1 MQSDVLPPPLPE
13 RHHTGDQSRVCSK
26 RNLSRKTAKIFVC
39 ILQACEISNYFRR
52 MNEAKNAKKKRNF
65 AKKSRKFRIFANF
78 FSRRPWCWS
87 CFLLFLMNFRKN
99 FAFFKI
105 SDFFNE
111 MFAFFSW
118 NFSISYSAKICIF
131 SRKRLKRNFAKR
143 FFLIAANPRSKR
155 ARCDHIWAQDGIGR
169 YWTKCIMYMFIN
181 RIREKVLYYWIE

>member
-1 MQSDVLPPPLPE
+1 MTVCRVMSC
-13 RHHTGDQSRVCSK
+13 RHPFQRDTTLGIKVGFAENETFREK
-26 RNLSRKTAKIFVC
+26 LRKFSSVFCKLA
-39 ILQACEISNYFRR
+39 
-52 MNEAKNAKKKRNF
+52 
-65 AKKSRKFRIFANF
+65 KSRKFRIFANF

-87 CFLLFLMNFRKN
+87 CFLLFLMNFRI
-99 FAFFKI
+99 FYFR
-105 SDFFNE
+105 FFNE

-169 YWTKCIMYMFIN
+169 YWTKCIMFMFIN
-181 RIREKVLYYWIE
+181 RIREQVLYYWIE

>member
-78 FSRRPWCWS
+78 FRENHGFEAVFC
-87 CFLLFLMNFRKN
+87 CFWWIFAKILRFLKFPIFLTKCSHFFREIFPFLIPRN
-99 FAFFKI
+99 FAFF
-105 SDFFNE
+105 
-111 MFAFFSW
+111 
-118 NFSISYSAKICIF
+118 
-131 SRKRLKRNFAKR
+131 
-143 FFLIAANPRSKR
+143 
-155 ARCDHIWAQDGIGR
+155 
-169 YWTKCIMYMFIN
+169 
-181 RIREKVLYYWIE
+181 REKDWSEISQNDFSSSLQTLDQSELDAIIFELKMELAGIELSV

>member
-13 RHHTGDQSRVCSK
+13 RHHTGDQSRVCRK

-78 FSRRPWCWS
+78 FRENHGFEAVFC
-87 CFLLFLMNFRKN
+87 CFWWI
-99 FAFFKI
+99 FAFFI

-118 NFSISYSAKICIF
+118 NFSISYSAKFCIF